1 MLLSAPVGIYHHSGL
16 LAMVILHPK
25 RLHLTQSHE
34 ECAKNSPKCTEK
46 NGLLGYHSAKRP
58 IDSMD
63 IFSITIPQ
71 IHVYSLF
78 LFTDIVKVGRKLA
91 NFDSYLAISVKN

>member
-25 RLHLTQSHE
+25 RLHLTQSYE

-46 NGLLGYHSAKRP
+46 TGC
-58 IDSMD
+58 
-63 IFSITIPQ
+63 
-71 IHVYSLF
+71 
-78 LFTDIVKVGRKLA
+78 
-91 NFDSYLAISVKN
+91 